1 MAQALMFTSDFKLGH
16 YMKIPYVLL
25 FDSVIMIS
33 MLIMATRRPRTMFW
47 CQVVATMIAG
57 TVQLGVQS
65 WMFANIP
72 NMCDPD
78 HPEHFTCPTTE
89 VFYTASVVW
98 GVIGPGL
105 QFSKGMVYNFLLYFF
120 LFGALA
126 PIIPW
131 YMTKKYPSGFFR
143 YVK

>member
-1 MAQALMFTSDFKLGH
+1 
-16 YMKIPYVLL
+16 
-25 FDSVIMIS
+25 
-33 MLIMATRRPRTMFW
+33 MFW
-47 CQVVATMIAG
+47 CQVIATMIAG

-65 WMFANIP
+65 WMFTHIP
-72 NMCDPD
+72 NMCAP
-78 HPEHFTCPTTE
+78 HQNQHFSCPNTE

-105 QFSKGMVYNFLLYFF
+105 QFSKGKVYNFLLYFF

-126 PIIPW
+126 PIVTW
-131 YMTKKYPSGFFR
+131 YMTKRYPSGFFR